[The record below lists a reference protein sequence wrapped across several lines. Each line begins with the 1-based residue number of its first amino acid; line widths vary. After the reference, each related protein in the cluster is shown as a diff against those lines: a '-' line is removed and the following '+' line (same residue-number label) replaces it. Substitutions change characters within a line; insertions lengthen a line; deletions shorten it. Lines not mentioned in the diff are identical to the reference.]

1 MFLGTTMA
9 VFRICLEVLAT
20 TQPFCGNPPKRFDK
34 ITDNHDMVSLISQMT
49 RPSHNPARKSKLAE
63 PASAIPESGYNSRNN
78 PFYIDNHKNGN
89 QDQNEHPLFP
99 GDTKKKLLR
108 GLFKKKHGYQ
118 GWGWSIHNK
127 YTWKEKGQKGALLR
141 RELS

>member
-1 MFLGTTMA
+1 
-9 VFRICLEVLAT
+9 
-20 TQPFCGNPPKRFDK
+20 
-34 ITDNHDMVSLISQMT
+34 MT
-49 RPSHNPARKSKLAE
+49 RPSHNPARKLKLAE

-108 GLFKKKHGYQ
+108 GLFKKNIATKAGVGASTTSTHG
-118 GWGWSIHNK
+118 K
-127 YTWKEKGQKGALLR
+127 RKGKRVLY
-141 RELS
+141 